1 MSEVT
6 GMMSALLVGGAHD
19 GTRLKIGM
27 YETIIR
33 MQRIKEKVTAD
44 SFVAVIDEYYKTS
57 FHLQDKGKIGD
68 FSLFTHSSIPNN
80 SIVAVQMLIE
90 GYRRPQ
96 CHHEPGFPYSLESL
110 GDYPVKP
117 KRGGGF

>member
-1 MSEVT
+1 MSEIT
-6 GMMSALLVGGAHD
+6 GMVNAVLIGGPHD
-19 GTRLKIGM
+19 GKRLSIGM
-27 YETIIR
+27 YETR
-33 MQRIKEKVTAD
+33 VVMHRTDEESPGQFSLLR
-44 SFVAVIDEYYKTS
+44 DEYYKTN
-57 FHLQDKGKIGD
+57 FHLMDKGKVGD

-96 CHHEPGFPYSLESL
+96 CHHEPGFSYNLESL
-110 GDYPVKP
+110 RDYPVKP